1 MSPTPIKIIKLIC
14 FLYNESK
21 LPLHQ
26 YLNLDLCRC
35 FVWLD
40 ASRTI
45 NYCVLREL
53 ILNKVGINNKTL
65 YKCMDH
71 LYGTVCSHS
80 ITLFS
85 RIPSHQKHKQNN
97 KDSLSPLSYIL
108 YIIDSAIYF
117 HCLRY
122 SSLFHGPSSFLAGP
136 NQVANAFIFRLKEE
150 ERKQE
155 NVYPASSDAN
165 PKANTKAEAED
176 GIIIVIVFMEPDKE
190 PPKLQ
195 TNRRSTSA

>member
-1 MSPTPIKIIKLIC
+1 MYGSLIWNSLFPLNHFVFSDPLPTK
-14 FLYNESK
+14 NTSK
-21 LPLHQ
+21 
-26 YLNLDLCRC
+26 
-35 FVWLD
+35 
-40 ASRTI
+40 TT
-45 NYCVLREL
+45 
-53 ILNKVGINNKTL
+53 KT
-65 YKCMDH
+65 
-71 LYGTVCSHS
+71 
-80 ITLFS
+80 
-85 RIPSHQKHKQNN
+85 
-97 KDSLSPLSYIL
+97 LSPLSYIL

-122 SSLFHGPSSFLAGP
+122 SSLFHGPSSFLTGP